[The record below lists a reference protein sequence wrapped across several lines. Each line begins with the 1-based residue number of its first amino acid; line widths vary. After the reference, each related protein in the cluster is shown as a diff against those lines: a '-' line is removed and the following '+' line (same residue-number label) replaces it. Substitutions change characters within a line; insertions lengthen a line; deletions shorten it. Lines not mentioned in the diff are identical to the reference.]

1 MSHTTS
7 IIETIGPE
15 TARLYMQRNVHNRP
29 LQAREVRKLSAAI
42 REGRWKFD
50 GSPIRFDVD
59 GRLLDGQHR
68 LTAVITTGI
77 PIETLVVRG
86 LPSDV
91 FSVMDTGKI
100 RTAAD
105 VLAIAGE
112 KNYTAAAGAIRLML
126 LLDGGGEPDFS
137 RRFSNSQILEAVHRY
152 PGLDESVDRARPSK
166 HIVGLS
172 IPTAMH
178 YLFARRDKALAD
190 AFISSFADGS
200 NLGPTEPVFLLRE
213 RLLRTRGPGYGV
225 TRKFIL
231 TIFVKAWNATRR
243 GRVITVLRMQ
253 EGEAFPVIE

>member
-15 TARLYMQRNVHNRP
+15 MARLYMQRNVHNRP
-29 LQAREVRKLSAAI
+29 LQANELKKLSRAL
-42 REGRWKFD
+42 REGRWQFD

-86 LPSDV
+86 LPSSV
-91 FSVMDTGKI
+91 FTVMDTGKA
-100 RTAAD
+100 RSPAD
-105 VLAIAGE
+105 VLAMAGV
-112 KNYTAAAGAIRLML
+112 KNYVIMASAIRTL
-126 LLDGGGEPDFS
+126 LALEGGGEPDVV
-137 RRFSNSQILEAVHRY
+137 RRVSNDEILEALHRY
-152 PGLDESVDRARPSK
+152 PGLNDSIEIVYPSK
-166 HIVGLS
+166 HIVGPS

-178 YLFARRDKALAD
+178 YLFAKRDRGLAD
-190 AFISSFADGS
+190 TFFARFADGS

-213 RLLRTRGPGYGV
+213 RLLRDRGPNQILK
-225 TRKFIL
+225 RRFIMAAF
-231 TIFVKAWNATRR
+231 IKAWNATRR
-243 GRVITVLRMQ
+243 GRTISLLRMQ